1 MREKKKERDRHRQT
15 DMSDIKWEC
24 RFDNED
30 NLQGRGSLTKS
41 LNEVRMF

>member
-1 MREKKKERDRHRQT
+1 MREKKRKETDIDKQT
-15 DMSDIKWEC
+15 DIKWEC